1 MRCGG
6 IYAGWRT
13 NENRVWIVLI
23 AAYLVLTSISLFY
36 LLYLWASTGASP
48 LHTARLLWLNF
59 HLAFGQIAATQS
71 PIPTARRQWRI

>member
-1 MRCGG
+1 MREIALYKLLGILFFSTLEEIMRCGG

-36 LLYLWASTGASP
+36 LFRTYAISIG
-48 LHTARLLWLNF
+48 
-59 HLAFGQIAATQS
+59 I
-71 PIPTARRQWRI
+71 